1 MIKSISKCKGFFSA
15 GSENNKSFAK
25 YTVVSAC
32 YNVSSYLED
41 YFNSMVRQTIGFNN
55 VFLIMVDDGSTD
67 DTAAII
73 KKWVNRYPDN
83 ISYLFKENGGQAS
96 ARNLGLNFVKTPW
109 VTFTDPDDFLD
120 KDFFFNIDRFLL
132 NNYKKKK
139 ILLIASNIVF
149 YNEEKN
155 EFKENHPL
163 AQKFNASETVV
174 PIVNLKN
181 FVQLHAASSVF
192 NSNILQ
198 KYRVYFPDLRPTLE
212 DGAFIISALM
222 KECNYEVAFLRNSK
236 YYYRKREDHTSTLD
250 KAWSNPGQ
258 YLDVLEKGCIPILQ
272 SSVNSPIS
280 ETVQFD
286 ILYHLFWHIKYVVNK
301 PEGVDCLSDVQ
312 KTMYLDY
319 MDKCFSYISKDVIFK
334 FSLCNIWYYEK
345 SGIINCF
352 KKESIPVMFLYVI
365 KHDPVKDEIL
375 IRYFTGVKPLEQF
388 FINDTEVFPTHIKWV
403 KDDFLTRVF
412 IYQRLVWLPLNNR
425 EGKLKVF
432 INGNNPKIVCKNLRK
447 DIISLK
453 EIRANFDT
461 SFVTEAPWLF
471 MDRLNKADDNAEH
484 LYRYIMRHCPVKKNI
499 YYLLTK
505 DSDDWSRL
513 EKEGFNLV
521 EFGSKLHRDL
531 PTNGNKIISSH
542 IDIHVTDYW
551 KDGSLD
557 SKQIVFLQHGVTK
570 DNLANWLNNKK
581 RIDLFV
587 TATVPEYES
596 IVGEDSRY
604 RYTDKEVRLLGFARH
619 DTLLKDSTEAR
630 KKVIMI
636 MPTWRASLA
645 SNQFG
650 KMVINPGFQESDYYQ
665 AWTGLLLSD
674 ELRQLSEKYGYKV
687 LFFPHPIMKDLLHL
701 IKLPGYITIPGEN
714 SGSIQERFKECSV
727 LITDYSSVGFE
738 VGYLAKPVLYYQF
751 DEDVFWKQ
759 QVYQK
764 GYFDYRKDG
773 FGPVCTTKQELLT
786 ALEDILSKDCQNI
799 PGLQEKV
806 DATYSFRDGHCCER
820 TLEAIFD
827 LEKPNKP
834 NCNLGVIRSFVK
846 QALTA
851 GNFQLA
857 RERALYL
864 RSVSAVPEHAAV
876 ISLLNLKSR
885 IDSSRLNIPG
895 NLLRSSGAVSSEF
908 ADLYDSI
915 YAEYL
920 AFTGKFDET
929 LAFLSDPDR
938 CIANKNSLMVLVSER
953 MNLTELPA
961 TVMSSA
967 PSFVKKIYEYYL
979 KHQYGSVASL
989 FAVPDT
995 CSDKLLSASLRKVY
1009 DHCAVVKEDP
1019 YLCAVICRS
1028 AIECAMWQVDSLLR
1042 VYIEKLRGRRHL
1054 WRILEAMRVCR
1065 NDNECSD
1072 RAVYINLMLAYRNC
1086 ANFMSVLEFA
1096 KLIRAMRNLFSFK
1109 VFKNKVMRIQSE
1121 EVPLISDPS
1130 KRKAFEDIITEAVN
1144 HAGF

>member
-120 KDFFFNIDRFLL
+120 KDFFSNLDSFLSRNSKRNNISF
-132 NNYKKKK
+132 
-139 ILLIASNIVF
+139 IASNIVF
-149 YNEEKN
+149 YNEKDR
-155 EFKENHPL
+155 EFKDNHPL
-163 AQKFNASETVV
+163 SHKFSNLETVV
-174 PIVNLKN
+174 SAVNLKN
-181 FVQLHAASSVF
+181 YVQLHASSCVF
-192 NSNILQ
+192 NFSLLQ
-198 KYRVYFPDLRPTLE
+198 KHGILFPDIRPNFE
-212 DGAFIISALM
+212 DGSFILSLLVKAD
-222 KECNYEVAFLRNSK
+222 NSDVAFLRNSR
-236 YYYRKREDHTSTLD
+236 YYYRKREDQSSTLD
-250 KAWSNPGQ
+250 KAWSNPGH
-258 YLDVLEKGCIPILQ
+258 YLDVFEKGYIPMLERGANL
-272 SSVNSPIS
+272 SLS
-280 ETVQFD
+280 ETVQYD
-286 ILYHLFWHIKYVVNK
+286 VLYDLVWHIKNIVNK
-301 PEGVDCLSDVQ
+301 SEVADCLTDEQ
-312 KTMYLDY
+312 KSQYLGYIDR
-319 MDKCFSYISKDVIFK
+319 CFSFISTDLIYK
-334 FSLCNIWYYEK
+334 FNLCNVWYYHK
-345 SGIINCF
+345 VGIMNCF
-352 KKESIPVMFLYVI
+352 KHEIFPVMFVYI
-365 KHDPVKDEIL
+365 EKYDPIKDEIL
-375 IRYFTGVKPLEQF
+375 IRYFYGTKPIEQF
-388 FINDTEVFPTHIKWV
+388 LINGKEVFPTHVKWI
-403 KDDFLTRVF
+403 KDDYLGRVF
-412 IYQRLVWLPLNNR
+412 VYQRLVWLPLNR
-425 EGKLKVF
+425 QDGELE
-432 INGNNPKIVCKNLRK
+432 ILIDAQNPKIVCKGLRK
-447 DIISLK
+447 NILTLC
-453 EIRANFDT
+453 EIRNNFDT
-461 SFVTEAPWLF
+461 SFVIDAPWLF
-471 MDRLNKADDNAEH
+471 MDRMNKADDNAEH
-484 LYRYIMRHCPVKKNI
+484 LYRYVMQHCPDKKNI
-499 YYLLTK
+499 YFLLTR
-505 DSDDWSRL
+505 DSEDWARL
-513 EKEGFNLV
+513 EEEGFNLV
-521 EFGSKLHRDL
+521 EFGSARHKELSMSC
-531 PTNGNKIISSH
+531 NKIISSQ
-542 IDIHVTDYW
+542 IDMYVTDFW

-557 SKQIVFLQHGVTK
+557 SKQIVFLQHGIIK
-570 DNLANWLNNKK
+570 DDLSRWLNSKK
-581 RIDLFV
+581 RIDIF
-587 TATVPEYES
+587 TTSTVPEYES
-596 IVGEDSRY
+596 IVGDDSRY
-604 RYTDKEVRLLGFARH
+604 RCTDKEVKLLGLTRH
-619 DTLLKDSTEAR
+619 DALLQNSKESR
-630 KKVIMI
+630 KRVIMI

-645 SNQFG
+645 SNRFG
-650 KMVINPGFQESDYYQ
+650 KVVINPGFQESDYYQ

-786 ALEDILSKDCQNI
+786 ALEDVLSRDCQNI

-885 IDSSRLNIPG
+885 IDSSRLHIPG

-1009 DHCAVVKEDP
+1009 DHCAVVKDDP

-1042 VYIEKLRGRRHL
+1042 VYIEKLKGRRHL
-1054 WRILEAMRVCR
+1054 WRMLEAMRVCR